1 MSLANRIKSRRD
13 ILHMSQKQLA
23 TQLGYQPECGTIYK
37 LETGK
42 IKLPVDKLCKLA
54 EILETT
60 PNWLLGWGRGGGENV
75 EISTSTAVSGRATA
89 ATLTVHPSD
98 DPTSEAIGTTPVL
111 TPNLNATD
119 LLAVKSTSN
128 SLSPTISKGDAVILS
143 KVGKVRNTSIVLADV
158 GGTVDFRRVLI
169 SDDVTLL
176 IADDKDIKPVPL
188 TASTKLYGTALEI
201 RKVIT

>member
-1 MSLANRIKSRRD
+1 MSLSNRIKSRRD
-13 ILHMSQKQLA
+13 TLRMSQKQLA

-42 IKLPVDKLCKLA
+42 TKLPVDKLCKLA
-54 EILETT
+54 EVLQTT
-60 PNWLLGWGRGGGENV
+60 PNWLLGWGGGENV
-75 EISTSTAVSGRATA
+75 EISTSTAVSEHTTA

-98 DPTSEAIGTTPVL
+98 DPTSEAIGTTSVS
-111 TPNLNATD
+111 TPNLSATD

-128 SLSPTISKGDAVILS
+128 SLSPTIGKGDTVILS
-143 KVGKVRNTSIVLADV
+143 KVGKVHNTSIVLADV
-158 GGTVDFRRVLI
+158 GGTIDFRRVLI

-201 RKVIT
+201 RKVLT

>member
-42 IKLPVDKLCKLA
+42 TKLPVDKLCKLA
-54 EILETT
+54 EVLETT
-60 PNWLLGWGRGGGENV
+60 PNWLLGWGGGENV
-75 EISTSTAVSGRATA
+75 EISTSTAVSEHASA

-98 DPTSEAIGTTPVL
+98 DPTSEAVGTTPVS
-111 TPNLNATD
+111 TPSRSATD

-128 SLSPTISKGDAVILS
+128 SLSPTIREGDIVILS

-158 GGTVDFRRVLI
+158 GGTADFRRVLI

-188 TASTKLYGTALEI
+188 TASTKLYGTAVEI

>member
-42 IKLPVDKLCKLA
+42 TKLPVDKLCKLA

-60 PNWLLGWGRGGGENV
+60 PNWLLGWGGGENV
-75 EISTSTAVSGRATA
+75 EISTPTAVSEPASSTSLSLR
-89 ATLTVHPSD
+89 LSD
-98 DPTSEAIGTTPVL
+98 NPMSEAVGAVPISL
-111 TPNLNATD
+111 TGFSATN
-119 LLAVKSTSN
+119 LLAVKSTSD
-128 SLSPTISKGDAVILS
+128 SLSPTIDRGDTVILS
-143 KVGKVRNTSIVLADV
+143 KSGKVRNTSIVLADV
-158 GGTVDFRRVLI
+158 DGTTDFRRVLI

-188 TASTKLYGTALEI
+188 TASTKLYGVAIEI

>member
-42 IKLPVDKLCKLA
+42 TKLPVDKLCKLA
-54 EILETT
+54 EVLQTT
-60 PNWLLGWGRGGGENV
+60 PNWLLGWGGENV
-75 EISTSTAVSGRATA
+75 EISTSTAVSEHTTA
-89 ATLTVHPSD
+89 AALTVHPSD
-98 DPTSEAIGTTPVL
+98 DPTSEAVGTTSVS
-111 TPNLNATD
+111 TPNLNANA

-128 SLSPTISKGDAVILS
+128 SLSPTIGKGDTVILS
-143 KVGKVRNTSIVLADV
+143 KVGRVRNTSIVLADV

-188 TASTKLYGTALEI
+188 TASIKLYGTALEI
-201 RKVIT
+201 RKVLT

>member
-1 MSLANRIKSRRD
+1 MCLANRIKSRRD
-13 ILHMSQKQLA
+13 FLHMSQKQLA

-42 IKLPVDKLCKLA
+42 TKLPVDKLCKLA
-54 EILETT
+54 EILKTT
-60 PNWLLGWGRGGGENV
+60 PNWLLGWGGENV
-75 EISTSTAVSGRATA
+75 EISTSAAVSVRTTA
-89 ATLTVHPSD
+89 AALTVHPSD
-98 DPTSEAIGTTPVL
+98 DPTSEAMGTTSVS
-111 TPNLNATD
+111 TPSCNTTD

-128 SLSPTISKGDAVILS
+128 SLSPTIGKGDTVILS

-176 IADDKDIKPVPL
+176 IADDKAIKPVPL

>member
-1 MSLANRIKSRRD
+1 
-13 ILHMSQKQLA
+13 MSQKQLA

-42 IKLPVDKLCKLA
+42 TKLPVDKLCKLA

-60 PNWLLGWGRGGGENV
+60 PNWLLGWGGGGENV
-75 EISTSTAVSGRATA
+75 EISTPATVSEPASA
-89 ATLTVHPSD
+89 ATLSLHLSD
-98 DPTSEAIGTTPVL
+98 DPTSEAVGAVL
-111 TPNLNATD
+111 VSSTGLSATD
-119 LLAVKSTSN
+119 LLAVKSTSD
-128 SLSPTISKGDAVILS
+128 SLAPTVGEGDTVILS
-143 KVGKVRNTSIVLADV
+143 ESGRVRNTSIVLANIGD
-158 GGTVDFRRVLI
+158 TADFRRVLI

-188 TASTKLYGTALEI
+188 TANTKLYGTVVEI